1 MLVQY
6 RKNLRRLSPLW
17 TQAAELGRCGNVVVA
32 VRGADD
38 MLNQLELAVTSLME
52 KGVLVER
59 ARQEVLDLKAS
70 LSEYSIHKL

>member
-1 MLVQY
+1 M
-6 RKNLRRLSPLW
+6 
-17 TQAAELGRCGNVVVA
+17 VA